1 MRTNIKKQAIQGLE
15 IESWYNE
22 GACNWEAFVKGSG
35 SATDS
40 FDREGA
46 IDGVIA
52 LHDSTFCPSCKSKGS
67 LGILRG
73 DDSARGRVGLYCT
86 PCGYAQSKVGSR
98 EWYFMV
104 GGIKVN

>member
-1 MRTNIKKQAIQGLE
+1 MRTNTKKQTIQGLE

-22 GACNWEAFVKGSG
+22 GACNWEAWVKGSG
-35 SATDS
+35 SVTNS

-46 IDGVIA
+46 IDGVRA
-52 LHDSTFCPSCKSKGS
+52 LHESTFCPSCKSKGA

-73 DDSARGRVGLYCT
+73 DDSARGRAGLYCS
-86 PCGYAQSKVGSR
+86 PCGYAQSKTGSH
-98 EWYFMV
+98 EWYFMA